1 MFLGGFI
8 TGAIITILV
17 IIVFAKTIW
26 KMLDDD

>member
-17 IIVFAKTIW
+17 IIVLTIW
-26 KMLDDD
+26 EMLDDD